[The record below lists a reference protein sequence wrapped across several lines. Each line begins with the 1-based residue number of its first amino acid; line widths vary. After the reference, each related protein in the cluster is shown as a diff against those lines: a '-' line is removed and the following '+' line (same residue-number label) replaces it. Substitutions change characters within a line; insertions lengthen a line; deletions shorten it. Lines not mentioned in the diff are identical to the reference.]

1 MLQRPS
7 SVYFPSLENKISI
20 FEQGCANLEKAET
33 NNLETNNDAKS
44 SPMSTS
50 NLSDPAKG

>member
-20 FEQGCANLEKAET
+20 FEQGSAKFDKIAT
-33 NNLETNNDAKS
+33 NNSQTDNAPAS
-44 SPMSTS
+44 RSPST
-50 NLSDPAKG
+50 NLSDPAKE